1 MGLSTKVFG
10 VFLALLFLA
19 SCDSDPDARLMEK
32 RWINQDWTQNKPEI
46 WLDVDGNGE
55 KERALIGH
63 GQRSLVVAVMRQDEL
78 HLMDFVEIFL
88 NKPNQYNAICTS
100 KASLSV
106 VTNKASSLDFKSCPS
121 CELLL
126 LQDSQAIEC
135 KPFYIYWNEQE
146 QRLTWYR
153 ESL

>member
-1 MGLSTKVFG
+1 MGLSTKFFLF
-10 VFLALLFLA
+10 FLALFLLA

-32 RWINQDWTQNKPEI
+32 RWVNQDWTQNKPEI
-46 WLDVDGNGE
+46 WLDIDGNGE

-78 HLMDFVEIFL
+78 HLMDFVEVFL

-106 VTNKASSLDFKSCPS
+106 VKSKEPNLDFKNCPS
-121 CELLL
+121 CEFLL
-126 LQDSQAIEC
+126 LQDSQKAEC
-135 KPFYIYWNEQE
+135 KPFYIYWDGQE

-153 ESL
+153 ESF